1 MHIKTAIQARTLL
14 ACLALLVVGACGG
27 GIGVPGKLFSWAPPT
42 TYTLGGTI
50 TGMVGSGLTLADNGS
65 AFASIEY
72 PADGSYPSLLGEYLP
87 GTTYNVTVAT
97 QPTNP
102 SQTCVIAHG
111 AGTVGG
117 ANVTDIAITCTTNHY
132 TLGGTVMGLT
142 GSGLVLSDAG
152 GEHLAVNA
160 SGPFQFKTSVPSGST
175 YAVTIAAQPNSPAQR
190 CMVLNGTGTGTVGA
204 ANVTTASIV
213 CASPASHVYIAGQ
226 APDLVAGYAVDA
238 TNGVLGGIP
247 GSPFAAGAHPSS
259 IASDPSG
266 HFIYAVNSGAGTVSG
281 YAVAAGTGAL
291 APLPGS
297 PYAAVADAIAISTD
311 PAGRYAYVAAGPP
324 ASPEVAVLAMD
335 AGTGALSPVAGS
347 PFVAANAG
355 AALAI
360 TIDPRG
366 RFGYLTYTDG
376 STATSKVAAMTV
388 NVASGALA
396 SVVGNPFAGA
406 TGGTQPVSAIDPTGR
421 FLYVA
426 TSDSGTVTA
435 YAIDATSG
443 ALTAVPNGTA
453 ASGGNSVSS
462 LAVDASGLFLYAA
475 TTGVAAFKID
485 GASGALTLVPGSPF
499 GAACPVAIAPDPS
512 GEFLYAVAGCGAGG
526 AVSVYAIAGA
536 TGALSAVP
544 GSPFTGPGN
553 APTAITIAR

>member
-1 MHIKTAIQARTLL
+1 MDTKTATPARILL
-14 ACLALLVVGACGG
+14 ACLALLVLSACGG
-27 GIGVPGKLFSWAPPT
+27 GIGVPNNLLAPPK

-50 TGMVGSGLTLADNGS
+50 TGMVGSGLALADNGS
-65 AFASIEY
+65 PYTDTGYA
-72 PADGSYPSLLGEYLP
+72 ADGFYPSLLGEYLF
-87 GTTYNVTVAT
+87 GTTYNVTIAT

-102 SQTCVIAHG
+102 TQTCVIANG

-117 ANVTDIAITCTTNHY
+117 ASVTNIDITCTTNNY
-132 TLGGTVMGLT
+132 TLGGTVLGLT

-152 GEHLAVNA
+152 GEHLALHA

-175 YAVTIAAQPNSPAQR
+175 YAVTIAAQPTSPAQR
-190 CMVLNGTGTGTVGA
+190 CMVLNGTGTGTVDA

-213 CASPASHVYIAGQ
+213 CASPASHVYVAGQ

-238 TNGVLGGIP
+238 TSGALGGIA
-247 GSPFAAGAHPSS
+247 GSPFAAGAHPTS

-266 HFIYAVNSGAGTVSG
+266 HFIYAVNSGSGTVSG
-281 YAVAAGTGAL
+281 YAIAVGTGAL

-297 PYAAVADAIAISTD
+297 PYAGVADAIAISFD
-311 PAGRYAYVAAGPP
+311 PAGRYAYVLAGAP
-324 ASPEVAVLAMD
+324 ASPQVAVLAMD
-335 AGTGALSPVAGS
+335 AGTGALSTVAGG
-347 PFVAANAG
+347 PFVAASAG
-355 AALAI
+355 AAHAV

-366 RFGYLTYTDG
+366 QFGYLAYTDG
-376 STATSKVAAMTV
+376 SAAMSKVAAMTV
-388 NVASGALA
+388 SAASGALTA
-396 SVVGNPFAGA
+396 VAGNPFAGA
-406 TGGTQPVSAIDPTGR
+406 AGATQPVSAIDPAGR

-435 YAIDATSG
+435 YAIDAMSG

-475 TTGVAAFKID
+475 TTGVAVFKID
-485 GASGALTLVPGSPF
+485 GASGALTQVPGSPF
-499 GAACPVAIAPDPS
+499 GAACPVAIAADPS

-544 GSPFTGPGN
+544 GSPFAGPGN